1 MGELGEEQALSDQD
15 QITRHEREIGEL
27 RGKLDSLATKEY
39 VREVVDE
46 QTRELKKEFNAK
58 IDDKFDNVIS
68 RLDTLSGR
76 LDTRSGDVKNLNE
89 QQHRITGAA
98 DIIKTAVPL
107 LISIATLI
115 VLIISLLSN
124 AGA

>member
-1 MGELGEEQALSDQD
+1 MTDPN

-39 VREVVDE
+39 VREVVQE
-46 QTRELKKEFNAK
+46 QTRELKAK
-58 IDDKFDNVIS
+58 LNPKFDQIFTEL
-68 RLDTLSGR
+68 RA
-76 LDTRSGDVKNLNE
+76 LNE
-89 QQHRITGAA
+89 KQHRITGAA

-115 VLIISLLSN
+115 VLIISLLAT